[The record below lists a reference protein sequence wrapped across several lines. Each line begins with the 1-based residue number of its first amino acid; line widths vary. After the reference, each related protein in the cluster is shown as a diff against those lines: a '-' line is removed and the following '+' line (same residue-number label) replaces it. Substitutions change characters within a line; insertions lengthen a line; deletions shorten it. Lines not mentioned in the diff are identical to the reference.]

1 MYYAKQST
9 VILYHIYS
17 NSQTNVMKIK
27 LTMAIFGLV
36 TCLRL
41 SAQTATSIT
50 GFVKDNNNIPLQSV
64 TVSLLKAADS
74 SLVKAD
80 ITGKDGAFQIMLGS
94 GGHFLLSYSII
105 GFENKYSL
113 VFTIDSGKNFTA
125 PVIMLQ
131 PSSHKLQNVTVTAH
145 KPMIEIKADKLVFNV
160 ESSINATGSNSL
172 ELLQKSPGVQV
183 DNNDNISMKG
193 KSGVKIYIDGKMA
206 QLDTKSL
213 ADYLRS
219 INSSDIESIEMI
231 SNPGAKYD
239 ASGNAGIINIKL
251 KKNKKFGTNGDAS
264 IGYTQGITPKGNGSV
279 SLNYR
284 DKKINVFSNLSGS
297 IGNYQND
304 LDIYR
309 IQSDSIYNQ
318 HTTMVNQ
325 RKNANIKAGVDYF
338 IDSKNT
344 IGFLVNSNFSHDIF
358 SSDGNTAISY
368 QPTNQF
374 VKTLNATNYIPGNS
388 TNANFNVNYRY
399 EDTSGKTI
407 GFDGDY
413 GLFRSTGNSY
423 QPNYYTDADNN
434 LLYSIITGNSTPTD
448 INIYTAKLDLEQKL
462 WKGTF
467 GYGAKFSYV
476 KTSNVFDFY
485 NYTNNI
491 PVKDLTQSNSF
502 VYTENVNAAYVSY
515 NRTFTKKWSL
525 QSGLRMEQTN
535 SEGDLTNADGITQ
548 PDDTVKRSYLDLF
561 PSAAISYNLN
571 DKNTFGLTYSRRID
585 RPNYQDLN
593 PFENKLDQL
602 TYQKGNAFLRPQYT
616 DNIELSHTFD
626 SKLITTIGYSHVKD
640 YATQVTDT
648 TNGNATYV
656 QQQNI
661 ATQKILSI
669 NIGSPLTIK
678 KWWNGYANIWYNYQF
693 VKGAYNNIVV
703 NIQAPSY
710 GAYMQNSFT
719 LGKDYTAEVSGWVN
733 GPGLDG
739 TWQAKALGGVDM
751 GIQKLLFKKKAT
763 IKLSAT
769 DVLHTVTYY
778 GSSNYGGTSLN
789 IRDRY
794 ENQTIRL
801 NFSYRFGS
809 SQIKAARQHKTGLES
824 ESNRIKN

>member
-1 MYYAKQST
+1 
-9 VILYHIYS
+9 
-17 NSQTNVMKIK
+17 
-27 LTMAIFGLV
+27 
-36 TCLRL
+36 
-41 SAQTATSIT
+41 
-50 GFVKDNNNIPLQSV
+50 
-64 TVSLLKAADS
+64 
-74 SLVKAD
+74 
-80 ITGKDGAFQIMLGS
+80 
-94 GGHFLLSYSII
+94 
-105 GFENKYSL
+105 
-113 VFTIDSGKNFTA
+113 
-125 PVIMLQ
+125 
-131 PSSHKLQNVTVTAH
+131 
-145 KPMIEIKADKLVFNV
+145 
-160 ESSINATGSNSL
+160 
-172 ELLQKSPGVQV
+172 
-183 DNNDNISMKG
+183 
-193 KSGVKIYIDGKMA
+193 
-206 QLDTKSL
+206 
-213 ADYLRS
+213 
-219 INSSDIESIEMI
+219 
-231 SNPGAKYD
+231 
-239 ASGNAGIINIKL
+239 
-251 KKNKKFGTNGDAS
+251 
-264 IGYTQGITPKGNGSV
+264 
-279 SLNYR
+279 
-284 DKKINVFSNLSGS
+284 
-297 IGNYQND
+297 
-304 LDIYR
+304 
-309 IQSDSIYNQ
+309 
-318 HTTMVNQ
+318 
-325 RKNANIKAGVDYF
+325 
-338 IDSKNT
+338 
-344 IGFLVNSNFSHDIF
+344 
-358 SSDGNTAISY
+358 
-368 QPTNQF
+368 
-374 VKTLNATNYIPGNS
+374 
-388 TNANFNVNYRY
+388 
-399 EDTSGKTI
+399 
-407 GFDGDY
+407 
-413 GLFRSTGNSY
+413 
-423 QPNYYTDADNN
+423 
-434 LLYSIITGNSTPTD
+434 
-448 INIYTAKLDLEQKL
+448 
-462 WKGTF
+462 
-467 GYGAKFSYV
+467 
-476 KTSNVFDFY
+476 
-485 NYTNNI
+485 
-491 PVKDLTQSNSF
+491 
-502 VYTENVNAAYVSY
+502 
-515 NRTFTKKWSL
+515 L